1 LITKS
6 LGIKSSRELPYWI
19 TVEVLPI
26 ILRGVWGSPVPLRE
40 DSISITRSSEGEA
53 WKVLS
58 EPAYRVT
65 SFVPSS

>member
-26 ILRGVWGSPVPLRE
+26 ILEEFGALLFLFEKTQSP
-40 DSISITRSSEGEA
+40 
-53 WKVLS
+53 
-58 EPAYRVT
+58 
-65 SFVPSS
+65 